1 MSKLYLIQKQA
12 WAFKECMENIKIFKL
27 RPTLYAGQDKYI
39 HVFMVCLIR
48 KLSWKF
54 EEYTEE

>member
-1 MSKLYLIQKQA
+1 M
-12 WAFKECMENIKIFKL
+12 
-27 RPTLYAGQDKYI
+27 QDKLSNEAKNCYI
-39 HVFMVCLIR
+39 RVFMVCLIR